1 MGERSRWRAEARDFL
16 EFVAAPGVAALLPW
30 SLGRRWLSWLARYTQ
45 LYGPTCTAALAQA
58 QARGIV
64 SDTGADWITERRLTT
79 LVDHGDYFL
88 ERVRSDRWMA
98 RHLQVQGQ
106 WPAAGQPGIL
116 LTFHWGAGMWALR
129 HAATHGI
136 RARMLVAAPTR
147 SHFAG
152 RSVAYHYIRS
162 RVGSIARIF
171 QRPTLDVSVSLRPA
185 LEALRANEQIMAV
198 VDVPADQTSAS
209 QPIRLMGMPA
219 RAPKALFR
227 LAVQQQIPV
236 TVFVT
241 GMESATGMRTLR
253 IQQLGIYQ
261 DMERLIEDV
270 YAELERAMQHNSAAW
285 HFWSEA
291 ERFFRA

>member
-1 MGERSRWRAEARDFL
+1 MGMLQRLRTETRDL
-16 EFVAAPGVAALLPW
+16 VELVLVPGCAALLPW
-30 SLGRRWLSWLARYTQ
+30 WLGRRMLAFAARHSR
-45 LYGPTCTAALAQA
+45 LYGLTCDTALAQA
-58 QARGIV
+58 QRLVAV
-64 SDTGADWITERRLTT
+64 QAPAAWLAERRLTT
-79 LVDHGDYFL
+79 LVDHCDYFL
-88 ERVRSDRWMA
+88 DRLRSNRWMA

-129 HAATHGI
+129 HAAAHGI

-147 SHFAG
+147 AHFSG
-152 RSVAYHYIRS
+152 RSVAFHYIRS
-162 RVGSIARIF
+162 RVHSIARIF
-171 QRPTLDVSVSLRPA
+171 ARPTLDVSVSLRPA

-198 VDVPADQTSAS
+198 VDVPADQTSS
-209 QPIRLMGMPA
+209 SHPITLLGLQA

-236 TVFVT
+236 TVFVA
-241 GMESATGMRTLR
+241 GMESDTGVRTLR
-253 IQQLGIYQ
+253 IQLLGTYGEI
-261 DMERLIEDV
+261 EPLIRDV
-270 YAELERAMQHNSAAW
+270 YAELERAMQHNAPAW